1 MSGVMLQI
9 ILDTVTTVTCC
20 GCCCYRL
27 HSDVQEED
35 GQVGA
40 ERQHPQHTQVDGA
53 DYEHLTIN
61 KTSDYHILHYN
72 CRHALLNISKYI

>member
-9 ILDTVTTVTCC
+9 ILDTVTCC

-27 HSDVQEED
+27 HSDIQEED

-53 DYEHLTIN
+53 DYEHLTSTKLQI
-61 KTSDYHILHYN
+61 TTF
-72 CRHALLNISKYI
+72 YIIIAGMLC

>member
-1 MSGVMLQI
+1 MLNVVLSCNVRVRLQI
-9 ILDTVTTVTCC
+9 ILDTVT
-20 GCCCYRL
+20 CCYRL

-53 DYEHLTIN
+53 DYEHLTSTKLQI
-61 KTSDYHILHYN
+61 TTF
-72 CRHALLNISKYI
+72 YI

>member
-9 ILDTVTTVTCC
+9 ILDTCHMLWLL
-20 GCCCYRL
+20 CCYRL

-53 DYEHLTIN
+53 DYEHLEFKKKCI
-61 KTSDYHILHYN
+61 I
-72 CRHALLNISKYI
+72 

>member
-9 ILDTVTTVTCC
+9 ILDTVTCC

-53 DYEHLTIN
+53 DYEHLTSTKLQI
-61 KTSDYHILHYN
+61 TTF
-72 CRHALLNISKYI
+72 YIIIAGMLC

>member
-1 MSGVMLQI
+1 MLQI
-9 ILDTVTTVTCC
+9 ILDTVT
-20 GCCCYRL
+20 CCYRL

-53 DYEHLTIN
+53 DYEHLELT
-61 KTSDYHILHYN
+61 KLEQEQT
-72 CRHALLNISKYI
+72 

>member
-9 ILDTVTTVTCC
+9 ILDTVT
-20 GCCCYRL
+20 CCYRL
-27 HSDVQEED
+27 YSDVQEED

-53 DYEHLTIN
+53 NYEHLTSTKLQI
-61 KTSDYHILHYN
+61 TTF
-72 CRHALLNISKYI
+72 YIIIAGMLC

>member
-9 ILDTVTTVTCC
+9 ILDTVT
-20 GCCCYRL
+20 CCYRL

-61 KTSDYHILHYN
+61 KTSDYHILHFN
-72 CRHALLNISKYI
+72 FRHALLNISKYNLII